1 MFDPSIA
8 HQYYRTAQQEPAIA
22 DRDSDL
28 APAGPRPHH
37 PRIRRIGPELLH
49 ERSTIQGRT
58 HAPEIHTGDRGVRRP
73 DRWRRAHVIRVR
85 RITIRSFRPERPAS
99 RFHVRAR
106 RDPGGGW
113 GDPSSR
119 SNPAA
124 SWTPRSS
131 VGGNLANGSAQF
143 FTVRGTTGFVPQ
155 GGNFRWLRNPAG
167 STPVS
172 TSVTTTQTAGAGLL
186 IGSANRS
193 PTRTSR
199 PTTRGLG
206 MTVGANF
213 ALRAPGPEPSLVI
226 GHYGGPTDLII
237 DVTGYY
243 APQLAGFV
251 EQDGTLTYSSGR
263 ITAVSHPSTGNYDI
277 LSDRNVPVS
286 FQVTPYGYNWVT
298 AVGRVGTTK
307 RMSTFTT
314 RLRPSISTTRHSTS
328 WRSAERSPL
337 TNAIGAPSPGE
348 ADPGLISEM
357 PRGNTASVP
366 AM

>member
-1 MFDPSIA
+1 MSALAVTPAEVGAILPADPTLPHRGHPVA
-8 HQYYRTAQQEPAIA
+8 AWAAI
-22 DRDSDL
+22 SLMDL
-28 APAGPRPHH
+28 HNSSLSGA
-37 PRIRRIGPELLH
+37 
-49 ERSTIQGRT
+49 
-58 HAPEIHTGDRGVRRP
+58 RP
-73 DRWRRAHVIRVR
+73 D
-85 RITIRSFRPERPAS
+85 
-99 RFHVRAR
+99 
-106 RDPGGGW
+106 
-113 GDPSSR
+113 SSR
-119 SNPAA
+119 KAA
-124 SWTPRSS
+124 IS
-131 VGGNLANGSAQF
+131 
-143 FTVRGTTGFVPQ
+143 
-155 GGNFRWLRNPAG
+155 RWLRNPAG

-277 LSDRNVPVS
+277 LFDRNVPVS